1 MKIVVLDGYTLNPGD
16 LNWSGLY
23 SLGDVTV
30 YERTLPDEIIA
41 RSKGAECVLTNKT
54 PLKREV
60 MDQLPDLRYIGVLAT
75 GYNIVD
81 TAAAKQK
88 GIVVTNVPIY
98 GTTSVAQMVFSH
110 ILNLMHPVEIHNQAV
125 RNGKWN
131 KSSDFCFWVT
141 PLNELAGKTLGII
154 GFGRIGQQVA
164 AIASAFSMQVI
175 VYDIFQPEDA
185 DENMWVSLEQLYRES
200 DIISL
205 HCPLT
210 QDTEKMINRNALRL
224 MKPTAYVINTSRGQ
238 LIHEEDFAEA
248 LNNGTIAGAGIDV
261 LSTEP
266 PSEDN
271 PMLTAR
277 NCHITPHISWATYEA
292 RSRLMATAV
301 QNINDYISGTPK
313 NTV

>member
-16 LNWSGLY
+16 LDWSGLF
-23 SLGDVTV
+23 SLGDVAV
-30 YERTLPDEIIA
+30 YERTLPDETVA

-54 PLKREV
+54 PLTREV
-60 MDQLPDLRYIGVLAT
+60 LDQLPDLRYIGVLAT

-88 GIVVTNVPIY
+88 GIAVTNVPIY

-110 ILNLMHPVEIHNQAV
+110 ILNLMHPVAIHNQAV
-125 RNGKWN
+125 RNGQWN
-131 KSSDFCFWVT
+131 NSSDFCFWVT
-141 PLNELAGKTLGII
+141 PLSELAGKTLGII

-185 DENMWVSLEQLYRES
+185 AEKRWVPLDQLYRES

-210 QDTEKMINRNALRL
+210 HDTEKMINRNALRL
-224 MKPTAYVINTSRGQ
+224 MKPSAYLINTSRGQ

-248 LNNGTIAGAGIDV
+248 LNNDTIAGAGIDV
-261 LSTEP
+261 LSIEP

-271 PMLTAR
+271 PLLTAK
-277 NCHITPHISWATYEA
+277 NCYITPHISWATYEA
-292 RSRLMATAV
+292 RNRLMAAAV
-301 QNINDYISGTPK
+301 QNVADYISGAPK